1 MTTLELIR
9 KLRDIAKVGVV
20 NARDDIRILNEAAD
34 RLEEL
39 EERVEIM
46 AGDQYKS
53 SEIRCP

>member
-53 SEIRCP
+53 SEIRFP

>member
-1 MTTLELIR
+1 MMTLELIR

-39 EERVEIM
+39 EERIEIM

-53 SEIRCP
+53 SEIRFP

>member
-20 NARDDIRILNEAAD
+20 NARDDIKILNEAAD

-39 EERVEIM
+39 EERIEIM

-53 SEIRCP
+53 SEIRFP